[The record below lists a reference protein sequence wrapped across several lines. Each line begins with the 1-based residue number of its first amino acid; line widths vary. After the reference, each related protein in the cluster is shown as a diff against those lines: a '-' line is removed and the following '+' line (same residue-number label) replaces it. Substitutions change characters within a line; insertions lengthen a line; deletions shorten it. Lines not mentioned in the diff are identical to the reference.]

1 MQERTVRLPFGETE
15 ILISGAYTPRLK
27 SNNYYIPD
35 ELPDFEPESVTI
47 FGLDVSDEMFRMYRE
62 IAGFVDGELEKV
74 RYIDWLISENWDDV
88 VRQLEE

>member
-35 ELPDFEPESVTI
+35 EPPDFDPESVSLA
-47 FGLDVSDEMFRMYRE
+47 GYDVTDEMFRMYRE
-62 IAGFVDGELEKV
+62 VEIHHFYEKV
-74 RYIDWLISENWDDV
+74 PYIGWLISENWDDV
-88 VRQLEE
+88 VRQLEGE